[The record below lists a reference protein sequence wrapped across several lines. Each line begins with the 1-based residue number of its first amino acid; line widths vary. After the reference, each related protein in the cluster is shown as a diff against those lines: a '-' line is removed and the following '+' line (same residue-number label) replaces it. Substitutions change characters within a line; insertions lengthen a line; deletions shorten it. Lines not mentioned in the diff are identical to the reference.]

1 MMIEETV
8 ALRYRRADCGSLDGR
23 GACTVY
29 DYFCEKDI
37 RAHFSAKESLGI
49 DYSRVQHQQQSK
61 DGAMAYNR
69 TQARAI
75 CSDSEYELF
84 TASLADSIT
93 QLTPTQLRG
102 KIKRARTLRDKSSD
116 LFRRQSLAMQEST
129 GNKRGKTGSANQRT
143 EQKAR
148 LFDEV
153 LKRFEARLDKITAEP
168 APAAKKAP
176 KQTAATEPEAKPEK
190 PAKATAPSPRKA
202 HTVKGPT
209 KATTKKAAAGPSE
222 QLKAR
227 TKVQVAHKRASTA
240 RSQAKRDKR

>member
-1 MMIEETV
+1 V
-8 ALRYRRADCGSLDGR
+8 C
-23 GACTVY
+23 VF
-29 DYFCEKDI
+29 FCKNDI
-37 RAHFSAKESLGI
+37 RPLFSAKESRGI
-49 DYSRVQHQQQSK
+49 DYSRVQHQQQWK

-69 TQARAI
+69 RQARAI

-84 TASLADSIT
+84 TTSLADSIT
-93 QLTPTQLRG
+93 QLTPAQLRG
-102 KIKRARTLRDKSSD
+102 KIKRVRTLRDKSTD

-129 GNKRGKTGSANQRT
+129 GSKRGKTGSANQRT

-168 APAAKKAP
+168 APAPSKAP
-176 KQTAATEPEAKPEK
+176 KQPAATKPEAKPEK
-190 PAKATAPSPRKA
+190 ATKAKAPSPRKA

-209 KATTKKAAAGPSE
+209 KATARKGAAGPSE

-227 TKVQVAHKRASTA
+227 TKVQGAHKRASTA